1 MPITALVAIAIFSL
15 GAILS
20 FVAAI
25 TIARETNKKNRTKVM
40 PAQEDDPDIAGIVL
54 DRLAKK

>member
-25 TIARETNKKNRTKVM
+25 VIARETNKKNRIKVM